1 MVTNLKI
8 SPETEIFYPSED
20 DEPLAESPEHL
31 LALINTFTVLKQYLA
46 GQQAIVFSNQFLYYV
61 EGQPSKR
68 VAPDIMVVFDVAPSS
83 RGNYKLWEEEQVPKL
98 IIEMTSQGNKDND
111 YLIKKS
117 LYEQLGV
124 EEYWLFDPRG
134 EWVPEQLLGY
144 RLQPEGFYRKITN
157 NYSEVLNL
165 NLVPEGSLLTFYSID
180 SGEKLLIPDEL
191 WQALQEETQARQEAQ
206 RQFEEAQRQAEA
218 AQQQAEEAQRQA
230 KNTEQRALELEA
242 MLDRYRTQLGDL
254 PSN

>member
-1 MVTNLKI
+1 MVTNLKT

-20 DEPLAESPEHL
+20 DEPLAETHEHL
-31 LALINTFTVLKQYLA
+31 LAIINTFTVLTQYLA
-46 GQQAIVFSNQFLYYV
+46 GQQAMVFSNQFLYYV
-61 EGQPSKR
+61 EGLPSAR
-68 VAPDIMVVFDVAPSS
+68 VAPDIMVIFNIEP
-83 RGNYKLWEEEQVPKL
+83 RIRNNYKIWEERQVPKI

-117 LYEQLGV
+117 LYEHLSV

-165 NLVPEGSLLTFYSID
+165 NLVPEGNLLTFYYAN

-206 RQFEEAQRQAEA
+206 RQVEI
-218 AQQQAEEAQRQA
+218 AQQQAEIAQQQA
-230 KNTEQRALELEA
+230 ENAEQRTVELEA
-242 MLDRYRTQLGDL
+242 MLDRYRTQFGDL
-254 PSN
+254 PNP

>member
-20 DEPLAESPEHL
+20 DEPLAETPEHL
-31 LALINTFTVLKQYLA
+31 LALINTFTVLTRYLA
-46 GQQAIVFSNQFLYYV
+46 GQQAMVFSNQFLYYV
-61 EGQPSKR
+61 EGLPSAR
-68 VAPDIMVVFDVAPSS
+68 VAPDIMVIFNIEPKI
-83 RGNYKLWEEEQVPKL
+83 RNNYKIWEERQVPKI

-117 LYEQLGV
+117 LYEHLSV

-157 NYSEVLNL
+157 NHSEVLNL
-165 NLVPEGSLLTFYSID
+165 NLVPEGSLLTFYAID

-206 RQFEEAQRQAEA
+206 RQVEEAQRQAE
-218 AQQQAEEAQRQA
+218 EA
-230 KNTEQRALELEA
+230 EQRAVELEA
-242 MLDRYRTQLGDL
+242 MLDRYRTQFGDL